1 MVELKH
7 SLVYK
12 NLYALIVFLLT
23 LPVTSASCERAHSKV
38 DLVKSAVRASMDSER
53 LEDLVLISSEKNILD
68 ALDMSSV
75 VDRFALSSSRRLLL
89 L

>member
-1 MVELKH
+1 
-7 SLVYK
+7 
-12 NLYALIVFLLT
+12 
-23 LPVTSASCERAHSKV
+23 
-38 DLVKSAVRASMDSER
+38 MDSER